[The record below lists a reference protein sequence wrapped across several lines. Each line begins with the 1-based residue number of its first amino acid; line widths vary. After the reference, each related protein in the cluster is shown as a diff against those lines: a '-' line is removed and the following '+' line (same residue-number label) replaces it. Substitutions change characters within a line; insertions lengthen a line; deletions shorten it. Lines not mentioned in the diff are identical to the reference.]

1 MHVTFAI
8 SDAAATRLRASDDIS
23 RATGIYRICEQGL
36 LNAAVHGHATE
47 CAIQVRLD
55 GRDEFVLE
63 IQDNG
68 VGLPPSPG
76 EPGMGSTL
84 ISAWTETLGGHWT
97 LESATVGATLTAVI
111 PSA

>member
-1 MHVTFAI
+1 MLTARRFVFGPWPVHPGVHVTFAV
-8 SDAAATRLRASDDIS
+8 SDAAATRL
-23 RATGIYRICEQGL
+23 G
-36 LNAAVHGHATE
+36 
-47 CAIQVRLD
+47 
-55 GRDEFVLE
+55 
-63 IQDNG
+63 
-68 VGLPPSPG
+68 PG